1 MYYNT
6 FMNIDKATIRKLL
19 EPVLDTL
26 VDSTYQFVSQLK
38 VPEEQLADTVEK
50 MVQAQ
55 ANIMITTLKE
65 FKPDG
70 KF

>member
-1 MYYNT
+1 
-6 FMNIDKATIRKLL
+6 MNIDKATIRKLL

-55 ANIMITTLKE
+55 ANVMIATLKE

-70 KF
+70 KFWLS

>member
-1 MYYNT
+1 
-6 FMNIDKATIRKLL
+6 MNIDKATIRKLL

-55 ANIMITTLKE
+55 ANVMIATLKE

>member
-55 ANIMITTLKE
+55 ANVMIATLKE